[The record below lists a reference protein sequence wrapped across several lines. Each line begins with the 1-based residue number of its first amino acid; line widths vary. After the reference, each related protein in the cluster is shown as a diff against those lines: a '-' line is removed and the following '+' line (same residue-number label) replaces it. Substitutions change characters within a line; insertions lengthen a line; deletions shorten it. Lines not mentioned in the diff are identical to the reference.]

1 MKSFRSFRLDTLNHS
16 LLQGGE
22 RIPLTPKAFDVLCYL
37 VDQAGRVVKQDE
49 LLEAI
54 WPETYINPEVL
65 RKYILEIR
73 KALGDKPE
81 KPEFIETITKRG
93 YRFVATVSDDESP
106 LSPTLQQLGAVKEA
120 QGVEPTRSEVVRL
133 PGHGL
138 WPSWLLYFAVTLVAM
153 AAIAG
158 YFSAGRIRP
167 STSSANETSLAVLPF
182 ADLSPGKDQE
192 YFSDGLAEE
201 LISELGRTKGLK
213 VVARSSAFRF
223 KGRSEDLRSV
233 GKQLGVANI
242 LEGSIR
248 KEGDR
253 LRITAEL
260 IKANDGFQ
268 LWSESYDREI
278 KNIFATQDDIAHSV
292 TAALKVKLITSS
304 AQGSFASSRSA
315 SPEAYEAYLQGQYFR
330 ARGQDKVDLVKT
342 LSYADE
348 AIRLDPNYAPAW
360 AQRAEGLQNLAAVGL
375 IENADGFRRA
385 RESAQKAVALDPKLA
400 SGYLSLGM
408 VQINYDFDWEGADA
422 SLKKAAELAPA
433 SVEVLSLQAYL
444 ARTLGSVDESIELYK
459 QAIAL
464 DPLRA
469 NLQLGLGYQLYL
481 ARRFAEAVTA
491 LRRAQELNPQLSS
504 LHLTFAKIH
513 LAQGQPQEAV
523 LEVEQETGDWE
534 KLSGEALAYHAVRR
548 RQDSDAALNQLI
560 ARHQNEAAYQIAEV
574 YAYRGETDKAFE
586 WLERSYHQHDPGTQ
600 ELKTGLLVKGL
611 RSDPRYP
618 ELLARMRLPIR

>member
-1 MKSFRSFRLDTLNHS
+1 MKSFGSFHLDTLNHS
-16 LLQGGE
+16 LLQGTE
-22 RIPLTPKAFDVLCYL
+22 RIPLTPKAFDVLRYL
-37 VDQAGRVVKQDE
+37 VERAGCLVAQGE
-49 LLEAI
+49 LLEAL
-54 WPETYINPEVL
+54 WPETYVNPEVL

-73 KALGDKPE
+73 KALRDNPE
-81 KPEFIETITKRG
+81 KPEFVETITKRG
-93 YRFVATVSDDESP
+93 YRFVATVTDGESP
-106 LSPTLQQLGAVKEA
+106 LSPTMPRQEAMKET
-120 QGVEPTRSEVVRL
+120 QGVEPASGAAVRL
-133 PGHGL
+133 PGNGL
-138 WPSWLLYFAVTLVAM
+138 WPSWLLYFAIALVAM
-153 AAIAG
+153 AAIAA
-158 YFSAGRIRP
+158 YFLVGRNRP
-167 STSSANETSLAVLPF
+167 DTSFANETSLAVLPF
-182 ADLSPGKDQE
+182 ADLSYGKDQE
-192 YFSDGLAEE
+192 YFSDGLTEE
-201 LISELGRTKGLK
+201 LISELGRTQGLK
-213 VVARSSAFRF
+213 VVARSSAFQF

-253 LRITAEL
+253 VRITAEL
-260 IKANDGFQ
+260 IKVDDGFE

-278 KNIFATQDDIAHSV
+278 KNIFVTQDDIARSV
-292 TAALKVKLITSS
+292 TAALKLKLIKST
-304 AQGSFASSRSA
+304 AQGNSAGSRST

-330 ARGQDKVDLVKT
+330 ARGQDKEDLVKA

-360 AQRAEGLQNLAAVGL
+360 AQRAEGLQNLAAIAL
-375 IENADGFRRA
+375 IDNADGFRRA
-385 RESAQKAVALDPKLA
+385 RESAQKAIALDPKLA

-408 VQINYDFDWEGADA
+408 VEINYDFDWEEADA

-433 SVEVLSLQAYL
+433 SVDVLSLQAYL
-444 ARTLGSVDESIELYK
+444 ARTLGSVDKSIELYK

-469 NLQLGLGYQLYL
+469 NLHLGLGYQLYL
-481 ARRFAEAVTA
+481 ARRFEEAVNA
-491 LRRAQELNPQLSS
+491 LSRAQELNSQLSS

-513 LAQGQPQEAV
+513 LAQGQPQQAV

-534 KLSGEALAYHAVRR
+534 KLSGEALAYFAVGR

-560 ARHQNEAAYQIAEV
+560 ARHQNDAAYQIAEV

-586 WLERSYHQHDPGTQ
+586 WLDRSYRQHDPGTQ

-611 RSDPRYP
+611 RSDPRYG